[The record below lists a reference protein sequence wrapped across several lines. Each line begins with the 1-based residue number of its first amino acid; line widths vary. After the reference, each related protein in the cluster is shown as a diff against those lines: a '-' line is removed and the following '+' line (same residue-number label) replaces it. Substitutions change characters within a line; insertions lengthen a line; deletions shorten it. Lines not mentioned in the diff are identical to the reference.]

1 MQQQAIAQQR
11 LSVQKQLGAAAQQG
25 FFVLPPPSGVTRY
38 SVPMTNCDPLPS
50 AEVDSLVTTAATAQ
64 SLNPDLL
71 RAVIRQESGFRPC
84 AVSSKGAL
92 GLMQLMPAT
101 AEQFGIKEPFDP
113 RRNVEGGARLLKEL
127 LTRYGGDLARA
138 LGAYNAG
145 PAAVDASEGVPA
157 IRETVDYVKQILSRL
172 PAKE

>member
-1 MQQQAIAQQR
+1 MNGRKALARARAVLVGCIALQSAWSQAPPTVPAQAVASAIQQQSIAQQR
-11 LSVQKQLGAAAQQG
+11 LSVQKQIGTVAQQG

-38 SVPMTNCDPLPS
+38 SVPMANCEPLPS

-101 AEQFGIKEPFDP
+101 
-113 RRNVEGGARLLKEL
+113 
-127 LTRYGGDLARA
+127 
-138 LGAYNAG
+138 
-145 PAAVDASEGVPA
+145 
-157 IRETVDYVKQILSRL
+157 
-172 PAKE
+172 